1 MASGDAG
8 ERLHFAHFKTARGGG
23 AGAGKRAA
31 RTTLTM
37 SSMISR
43 LRAGST
49 PILGL
54 GGAMAIAHDVHARWR
69 VRTFRGSR
77 RFSAFLVTRSH
88 GYILDCFHI
97 HGTRRITVLFTLL
110 VTRYSYNI
118 AFKNS
123 SGTVTPARRRRRPR
137 LEPRRDVGRSSLD
150 RTERPAA
157 RRFRDDAP
165 FPRVS
170 PDLPPR
176 GCARK
181 PDNLPA
187 SFRGA
192 ASAKKPYGSGGRVP
206 PREGLGRLPAT
217 RPRRLFRDVYV
228 ADIALRLSGPPLTFL
243 PTPRFPRVARRHTYL
258 VDRPPKRVRV
268 RKNNLS
274 SLTIALV
281 AQNSPT

>member
-1 MASGDAG
+1 MADRRKLQA
-8 ERLHFAHFKTARGGG
+8 EID
-23 AGAGKRAA
+23 
-31 RTTLTM
+31 RTM
-37 SSMISR
+37 KKIDEGME
-43 LRAGST
+43 
-49 PILGL
+49 
-54 GGAMAIAHDVHARWR
+54 VFE
-69 VRTFRGSR
+69 RTFQKVENAETKEHKEKYEVRVSDASSR
-77 RFSAFLVTRSH
+77 T
-88 GYILDCFHI
+88 
-97 HGTRRITVLFTLL
+97 
-110 VTRYSYNI
+110 
-118 AFKNS
+118 
-123 SGTVTPARRRRRPR
+123 RRRRRPR

-217 RPRRLFRDVYV
+217 RPRRLFRDAYV

-258 VDRPPKRVRV
+258 VDRPPKRFCARP
-268 RKNNLS
+268 KKQP
-274 SLTIALV
+274 LV
-281 AQNSPT
+281 LDDHPRHASPT

>member
-1 MASGDAG
+1 MADRRKLQA
-8 ERLHFAHFKTARGGG
+8 EID
-23 AGAGKRAA
+23 
-31 RTTLTM
+31 RTM
-37 SSMISR
+37 KKIDEGME
-43 LRAGST
+43 
-49 PILGL
+49 
-54 GGAMAIAHDVHARWR
+54 VFE
-69 VRTFRGSR
+69 RTFQKVENAETKEHKEKYEVRVSDASSR
-77 RFSAFLVTRSH
+77 T
-88 GYILDCFHI
+88 
-97 HGTRRITVLFTLL
+97 
-110 VTRYSYNI
+110 
-118 AFKNS
+118 
-123 SGTVTPARRRRRPR
+123 RRRRRPR

-217 RPRRLFRDVYV
+217 RPRRHSAMCTWQTSRFGSPD
-228 ADIALRLSGPPLTFL
+228 PL
-243 PTPRFPRVARRHTYL
+243 
-258 VDRPPKRVRV
+258 
-268 RKNNLS
+268 
-274 SLTIALV
+274 
-281 AQNSPT
+281 

>member
-1 MASGDAG
+1 MQQIAEGMEVG
-8 ERLHFAHFKTARGGG
+8 ERTFQKVENAETKEHKEKYEVRVSDASS
-23 AGAGKRAA
+23 
-31 RTTLTM
+31 RT
-37 SSMISR
+37 
-43 LRAGST
+43 
-49 PILGL
+49 
-54 GGAMAIAHDVHARWR
+54 
-69 VRTFRGSR
+69 
-77 RFSAFLVTRSH
+77 
-88 GYILDCFHI
+88 
-97 HGTRRITVLFTLL
+97 
-110 VTRYSYNI
+110 
-118 AFKNS
+118 
-123 SGTVTPARRRRRPR
+123 RRRRRPR

-243 PTPRFPRVARRHTYL
+243 PTPRFPRVARRPSSL
-258 VDRPPKRVRV
+258 VDRPPKRFLRASEKTTS
-268 RKNNLS
+268 RL
-274 SLTIALV
+274 
-281 AQNSPT
+281 